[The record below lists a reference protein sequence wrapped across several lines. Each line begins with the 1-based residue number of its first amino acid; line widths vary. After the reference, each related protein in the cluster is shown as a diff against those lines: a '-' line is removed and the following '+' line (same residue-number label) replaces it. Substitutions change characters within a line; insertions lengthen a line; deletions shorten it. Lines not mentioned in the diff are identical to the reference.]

1 MVYFSATLS
10 TIIKPGWQR
19 TKQGELM
26 MMMTMMM
33 IMMMIMLTMLIMM
46 ITMLMVLI
54 MMIKPC
60 QPSPK
65 RLAEDKTR

>member
-19 TKQGELM
+19 TKQGELIMMM
-26 MMMTMMM
+26 MMMT
-33 IMMMIMLTMLIMM
+33 MMMIMLTMLIMM

>member
-19 TKQGELM
+19 IKQGELIM
-26 MMMTMMM
+26 MMMMMM
-33 IMMMIMLTMLIMM
+33 IMLIMM

>member
-19 TKQGELM
+19 TKQGELLM
-26 MMMTMMM
+26 MMMMMM
-33 IMMMIMLTMLIMM
+33 IMMIMLTMLIMM

>member
-19 TKQGELM
+19 TKQGELIM
-26 MMMTMMM
+26 MMMMM
-33 IMMMIMLTMLIMM
+33 IMMMIIMTM
-46 ITMLMVLI
+46 LI